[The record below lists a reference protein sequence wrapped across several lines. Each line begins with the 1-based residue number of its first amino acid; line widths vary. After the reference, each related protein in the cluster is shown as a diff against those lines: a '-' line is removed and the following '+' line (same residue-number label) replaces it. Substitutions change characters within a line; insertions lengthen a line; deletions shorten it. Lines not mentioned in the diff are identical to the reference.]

1 MSTRA
6 RARVCGRRLGRIFVA
21 VFLSLIVISLWGCE
35 AFAPS
40 SLAQQLHKSLHRSYS
55 RPVGLLLHSRFKFT
69 FVQFEEKAAKKFSIY
84 AENFP
89 DSRRRGFFD
98 LELWC
103 SSASPNF
110 LSVCRLHHRRESAS
124 CGGALLPSF
133 LLFVFRRLRLRLR
146 LFAALRFRRL
156 PLRSS
161 SSSPCCSPA
170 CVYGGAL
177 HSSKR
182 EREQKPPTR
191 AGEPRERE

>member
-1 MSTRA
+1 M
-6 RARVCGRRLGRIFVA
+6 FVA
-21 VFLSLIVISLWGCE
+21 ADWAASSSPSFSLSSSFRYGGAKLSHRAHWLSSCTNPCTGHIRGRWGCCSIQDSSLRSFSSRRKRQRNFLSTQKIFPTRGGAV
-35 AFAPS
+35 S
-40 SLAQQLHKSLHRSYS
+40 STLN
-55 RPVGLLLHSRFKFT
+55 SRFFR
-69 FVQFEEKAAKKFSIY
+69 VAQFF
-84 AENFP
+84 
-89 DSRRRGFFD
+89 
-98 LELWC
+98 
-103 SSASPNF
+103 
-110 LSVCRLHHRRESAS
+110 SVCRLHHRRESAS